1 MSTSGS
7 CLQFHRFLWPR
18 IWRQGRLPHSQQLGG
33 RRDSGS
39 VLICYLLMT
48 FLGSAFCIIKWMS
61 KSLAHLK
68 KKKLSKAKSEA
79 RSRKLN
85 LIECPIMYEVKG
97 YSSMYCLPPSFEF
110 SLRAP
115 RCLPLLVEQDLSLS
129 LLSRNRST
137 KQWFFWPP
145 IYFTRENTF

>member
-1 MSTSGS
+1 MASYLETGETATLTAVRREKGLGVSFNLLLTNDIS
-7 CLQFHRFLWPR
+7 RVCFL
-18 IWRQGRLPHSQQLGG
+18 
-33 RRDSGS
+33 
-39 VLICYLLMT
+39 
-48 FLGSAFCIIKWMS
+48 IIKWMS

-137 KQWFFWPP
+137 KQ
-145 IYFTRENTF
+145 